1 MKMRNLLLSVIF
13 ISFLALP
20 AIAQEVEREMV
31 ILEIGTGTWCPYCP
45 GSAMGAD
52 DLIENG
58 HDVAVIEY
66 HNGDSYVTTSGTNR
80 LSYYNI
86 SNYPTAKFDGVETVA
101 GGSSSNSMYSSYL
114 PYYEARKAIPSAYTI
129 EVTGTQSGFID
140 YEIEVTMEKVAD
152 DDNSNIKLHAAVTE
166 SHIEEYWQG
175 MDELNF
181 VERLMAP
188 GSSGTNIDFSDENP
202 QTVTL
207 NFSLDED
214 WVVENTELVVFL
226 QNNSS
231 KEVLQGKKISLI
243 ELPGANACDMALTE
257 LYNVPETNCN
267 GIIAPTIEATNFGS
281 DEITSF
287 TVEYEVNGNLYSHE
301 WEGTLATMESVVVDL
316 PEASFEVQSSNTIT
330 AEIVQPNNQTDDY
343 ENNNTQ
349 DASFEE
355 AVTTSTT
362 VELLLRTDN
371 NPEETTWEIMNS
383 AGEVVESGGPYDSP
397 NSWVEMYTE
406 FILPPNDCYEFIVY
420 DEAGNGFDDGNGMA
434 KLTSSDDI
442 EIINVNTVDFGYSI
456 GMQFYGAS
464 GVAIND
470 FIRKSSLDVYPN
482 PASNQFNVNLNLARN
497 AQVQMT
503 LFDAYGKTVYNTE
516 NKTMAQGENIMNI
529 TTSHLESGLY
539 LLRVKVDNHEM
550 KKRVIIK

>member
-1 MKMRNLLLSVIF
+1 MKMKNLLLSFVLLSF
-13 ISFLALP
+13 ISLP
-20 AIAQEVEREMV
+20 VLAQEVEREMV

-80 LSYYNI
+80 LNYYSI
-86 SNYPTAKFDGVETVA
+86 SNFPTSYFDGVESVV
-101 GGSSSNSMYSSYL
+101 GGSNTNSMYSSYL
-114 PYYEARKAIPSAYTI
+114 PIYEQRKAIPSAYTI

-152 DDNSNIKLHAAVTE
+152 DENSNIKLHAAVTE

-207 NFSLDED
+207 NFTLDED
-214 WVVENTELVVFL
+214 WVVENTELVIFL

-231 KEVLQGKKISLI
+231 KEVLQGKKLSLT

-267 GIIAPTIEATNFGS
+267 GVIAPTIEATNFGS
-281 DEITSF
+281 DDITSF
-287 TVEYEVNGNLYSHE
+287 TVEYEVNGNLYSHD
-301 WEGTLATMESVVVDL
+301 WEGTLATMESVVVEL
-316 PEASFEVQSSNTIT
+316 PEASFEVQSGNTVT

-343 ENNNTQ
+343 ENNNMQ
-349 DASFEE
+349 SASFDE

-371 NPEETTWEIMNS
+371 NPEETTWEILNS
-383 AGEVVESGGPYDSP
+383 AGEVVESGGPYENP

-464 GVAIND
+464 GVAIDD
-470 FIRKSSLDVYPN
+470 FIRKSSLDIYPN
-482 PASNQFNVNLNLARN
+482 PASSQFNVNLNLARN
-497 AQVQMT
+497 AQVQMS
-503 LFDAYGKTVYNTE
+503 LFDAYGKTVYSAE
-516 NKTMAQGENIMNI
+516 NKTMPQGENILNI
-529 TTSHLESGLY
+529 STNHLESGLY
-539 LLRVKVDNHEM
+539 LLRVKVDNREM

>member
-13 ISFLALP
+13 ISFLSLP
-20 AIAQEVEREMV
+20 VLAQEVEREMV

-45 GSAMGAD
+45 GAAMGAD
-52 DLIENG
+52 DLVENG

-80 LSYYNI
+80 LSYYSI
-86 SNYPTAKFDGVETVA
+86 SSFPTAKFDGVETVA
-101 GGSSSNSMYSSYL
+101 GGSSSSSMYSTYL
-114 PYYEARKAIPSAYTI
+114 PYYETRKAIPSAYTI

-140 YEIEVTMEKVAD
+140 YEIEVALEKVAD
-152 DDNSNIKLHAAVTE
+152 DENSNIKLHAAVTE

-188 GSSGTNIDFSDENP
+188 GSSGTDIDFSDENP

-231 KEVLQGKKISLI
+231 KEVLQGKKLSLT
-243 ELPGANACDMALTE
+243 ELPGANACDMALTD
-257 LYNVPETNCN
+257 LYNIPETNCN
-267 GIIAPTIEATNFGS
+267 GVIAPSIEATNYGS
-281 DEITSF
+281 DDITSF
-287 TVEYEVNGNLYSHE
+287 TVEYDVNGNIYSHE
-301 WEGTLATMESVVVDL
+301 WEGTLTTMESVVVDL
-316 PEASFEVQSSNTIT
+316 PEASFEVQASNTIT
-330 AEIVQPNNQTDDY
+330 AEIVQPNNQPDDY
-343 ENNNTQ
+343 EDNNVQ
-349 DASFEE
+349 SDSFDE

-371 NPEETTWEIMNS
+371 NPEETTWEILNS
-383 AGEVVESGGPYDSP
+383 AGEVVESGGPYDDA

-434 KLTSSDDI
+434 KLTSSDGI
-442 EIINVNTVDFGYSI
+442 EIINVNTIDFGYSI

-464 GVAIND
+464 GVAIDD
-470 FIRKSSLDVYPN
+470 FIRKSSLNVYPN
-482 PASNQFNVNLNLARN
+482 PASGQFNVNLNLARN

-529 TTSHLESGLY
+529 SSSHLESGLY
-539 LLRVKVDNHEM
+539 LLRVKVDNREM